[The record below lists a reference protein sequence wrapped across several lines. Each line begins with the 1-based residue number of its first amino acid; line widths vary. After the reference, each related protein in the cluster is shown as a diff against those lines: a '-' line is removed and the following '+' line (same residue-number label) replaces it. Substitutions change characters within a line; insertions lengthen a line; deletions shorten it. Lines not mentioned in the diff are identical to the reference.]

1 MLQRLKIGKNIRS
14 CIPENDG
21 DEYMKMDSYYDPE
34 EIKLVI
40 KNLCAKTQLGTIT
53 WDCVDYKPASLI
65 LGYEYEDDGDT
76 KNYISDLAEFVF
88 EPPGYRYELG
98 ISGSIKVDKVCAG
111 YVNPKL
117 DVYQQD
123 GVYLYGEEA
132 IIDEAVA
139 SRDKDETDTSFQED
153 EFGFLSLCD
162 SIFQRANEWLKDDF
176 FLYMDNRYFY
186 PMKGITKQH
195 REHPL
200 CRLMVK
206 LMNERRV
213 GDFHKMIMD
222 RPYREQLLI
231 EL

>member
-1 MLQRLKIGKNIRS
+1 MKI
-14 CIPENDG
+14 DT
-21 DEYMKMDSYYDPE
+21 YYDPE
-34 EIKLVI
+34 EIKLAI
-40 KNLCAKTQLGTIT
+40 KYLCTKTQQGTIT
-53 WDCVDYKPASLI
+53 WNCVDYNPASFM

-76 KNYISDLAEFVF
+76 KNYISHIAEFIF
-88 EPPGYRYELG
+88 EPPGYRYKLG

-111 YVNPKL
+111 CINPKL

-139 SRDKDETDTSFQED
+139 GSEDDETDTSFQED
-153 EFGFLSLCD
+153 EYGFLPLCD

-176 FLYMDNRYFY
+176 FLYMDNSTFF
-186 PMKGITKQH
+186 PMKGTTKKH
-195 REHPL
+195 REHPI

-222 RPYREQLLI
+222 RPYREQLLT